1 MSYSLSRYGLCV
13 VLHASLAFSRVLNML
28 HPDPQQKEL
37 PFISQWRTKMFWC
50 VCVCV
55 WGGGGGGGEAHSH
68 GVHIYTHLLKN
79 WECMAFGR
87 GYA

>member
-55 WGGGGGGGEAHSH
+55 CVCGGGGGGG
-68 GVHIYTHLLKN
+68 GKPTHTVSIFIHT
-79 WECMAFGR
+79 C
-87 GYA
+87 